1 MPDLVAFLFTPRRA
15 PFPSHAFPPFFV
27 RPTPAPAG
35 EREAHDTRAAGA
47 AVQLQSMAAAAPV
60 APGSGRVSR
69 LRPRPARVGLRGAV
83 AVAVAQGPSCLYVGP
98 IETASQEKL
107 EALYHQVRYHF
118 VITIIM
124 LRLITLSFR
133 LSDSRGGRRFFS
145 PFVITTSSPTC
156 QLFLCNWIALTCR
169 DRQNC
174 AGQRFLLQRSAI
186 DRR

>member
-1 MPDLVAFLFTPRRA
+1 
-15 PFPSHAFPPFFV
+15 
-27 RPTPAPAG
+27 
-35 EREAHDTRAAGA
+35 
-47 AVQLQSMAAAAPV
+47 MAAAAPV

-133 LSDSRGGRRFFS
+133 LSDSRGERRFFPHS
-145 PFVITTSSPTC
+145 LSQRPAQPV
-156 QLFLCNWIALTCR
+156 
-169 DRQNC
+169 NC
-174 AGQRFLLQRSAI
+174 SCAI
-186 DRR
+186 GLH